1 MPSRHSALS
10 KLMKCH
16 ASCVHWIFTCPPGS
30 RSSPPHPTPTTP
42 PPLQA
47 ISLPNPFVPTSAAD
61 LNKNPSSRYV
71 LDATHELCV
80 CHGGGQVCSFECCV
94 KFLMVVLSVQC
105 AASWW
110 ELACF
115 DALDRL
121 LFLRNTQQSQH
132 LSFKTCLSTPVLY
145 ETALFFAEHS
155 PHSICH
161 SFKPVF
167 IRQCCM
173 RLSVFAEHSCHN
185 ICHCFKSLLA
195 DLQEICLLF
204 LQSTQQS
211 KHLSFEICLLT
222 PVLLETVVSAEHS
235 CHSICHCFK
244 PVLLHQYFIIKS
256 TPSLC

>member
-1 MPSRHSALS
+1 M
-10 KLMKCH
+10 
-16 ASCVHWIFTCPPGS
+16 
-30 RSSPPHPTPTTP
+30 
-42 PPLQA
+42 
-47 ISLPNPFVPTSAAD
+47 PTSAAD
-61 LNKNPSSRYV
+61 LNKNPSRYV

-195 DLQEICLLF
+195 DLQEIYVCCFCRAHSSQSSCHLKSVFLHQCFLRLLF
-204 LQSTQQS
+204 LRSTAVTAS
-211 KHLSFEICLLT
+211 VVVLNLT
-222 PVLLETVVSAEHS
+222 YYISTSSSSPLPVYVREEEKRR
-235 CHSICHCFK
+235 SIMGF
-244 PVLLHQYFIIKS
+244 YW
-256 TPSLC
+256 